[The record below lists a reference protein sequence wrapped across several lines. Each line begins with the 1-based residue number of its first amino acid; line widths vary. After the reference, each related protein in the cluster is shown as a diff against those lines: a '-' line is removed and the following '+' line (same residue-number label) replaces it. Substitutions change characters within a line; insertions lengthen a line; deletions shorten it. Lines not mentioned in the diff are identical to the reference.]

1 MDNHVFYVVCFA
13 FPLLSSTFCSWLPII
28 HCLTAPPTPPLLTPS
43 KHSVSPR
50 IDYSANKHLVQTED
64 FPVAHLAAAA
74 SAVVGGAVRPVA
86 AAAALQDAAD
96 VAVVVA
102 ADPAAPAGAPE

>member
-1 MDNHVFYVVCFA
+1 MSSMSSSSLSLFSPV
-13 FPLLSSTFCSWLPII
+13 PLFLAVY
-28 HCLTAPPTPPLLTPS
+28 LTAPRFLPPS

-50 IDYSANKHLVQTED
+50 INYSTNKRPVQTED

-74 SAVVGGAVRPVA
+74 SAVVGGGVRPVA